1 MTKIKAFCVVKLVL
15 SQTFVI
21 VPSNLFNQAYGIQ
34 SEVDINEMK
43 ICNNLE

>member
-21 VPSNLFNQAYGIQ
+21 AQSNLFNQAYGVQ
-34 SEVDINEMK
+34 SDVNINEMK

>member
-21 VPSNLFNQAYGIQ
+21 VPSNYGIQ
-34 SEVDINEMK
+34 SKVDVNEMK
-43 ICNNLE
+43 IGNNLIRDI